1 MSMPRKDII
10 GLPLAWCEGCGKEV
24 PLEDHYAYDGKAW
37 HGRCLRRWL
46 QHQIRALR
54 FRKDKPPELMELEL
68 EYEEALRA
76 LEGKVEEEEHGRGE
90 EEI

>member
-1 MSMPRKDII
+1 
-10 GLPLAWCEGCGKEV
+10 
-24 PLEDHYAYDGKAW
+24 
-37 HGRCLRRWL
+37 
-46 QHQIRALR
+46 
-54 FRKDKPPELMELEL
+54 MELEL